1 MRILILLAAVVAA
14 AVTGASAQSD
24 YERLEGKAARFF
36 DNGEWASAN
45 AMYLLMLEQQPR
57 RVETYGNAV
66 VADIMAGD
74 TAQALD
80 MVPRAMSYEVPLDTL
95 LHHVRQ
101 TSFSIGRGDLY
112 EHFLL
117 DIKSSYP
124 WLSRVA
130 DNYLMKYYAF
140 RQNGPE
146 LIKYAETMLSG
157 LPDNLS
163 FLRML
168 AHGRMLVGDAK
179 GAETAW
185 LRAVALYPRDYDT
198 VLDLANYFDVTG
210 DHVAALRWMERA
222 ATLRSTPYVE
232 ARIAALSLPL
242 TNKKHN

>member
-1 MRILILLAAVVAA
+1 MRKLLIIAAIIAA
-14 AVTGASAQSD
+14 AITGLSAQQTD
-24 YERLEGKAARFF
+24 YERLEGKAVRFF

-57 RVETYGNAV
+57 RVSTYGNAV

-74 TAQALD
+74 TAQALA

-117 DIKSSYP
+117 DIKGAYP

-130 DNYLMKYYAF
+130 DNYLMQYYAF

-146 LIKYAETMLSG
+146 LIKYAETMLAG
-157 LPDNLS
+157 LPDNLG

-168 AHGRMLVGDAK
+168 AHGRMLDGDST

-198 VLDLANYFDVTG
+198 VLDLANYFDASG
-210 DHVAALRWMERA
+210 DRVAALKWMERA

-232 ARIAALSLPL
+232 ARIAALSAPD
-242 TNKKHN
+242 KRHK